1 MNDIIKTINSVQV
14 TKAFP
19 NCLNCG
25 LPITVCICDWI
36 ESAQGL
42 SLDFHLHII
51 MHEKELGRNTN
62 TGRLPGLIFEKNTTY
77 YIWKRKEAP
86 AKLISAMENESNLFV
101 LLYPSDDES
110 KVMTPA
116 EVNEIRSL
124 CDVKLNVLVIDGTWQ
139 ESVKIVNRTPYLK
152 NVKRLAISQGEKS
165 LFHLRR
171 NQKDGNLCTSEAIAA
186 AMMQLGFENE
196 SKVLNDL
203 TELFLKK
210 YEKGRGGYGL

>member
-1 MNDIIKTINSVQV
+1 MNDYRFLFKLYGVRGSYPV
-14 TKAFP
+14 TTGTKYGGNTTCVMTRTPSHVIFFDAGS
-19 NCLNCG
+19 G
-25 LPITVCICDWI
+25 LI
-36 ESAQGL
+36 EAG
-42 SLDFHLHII
+42 
-51 MHEKELGRNTN
+51 KELI
-62 TGRLPGLIFEKNTTY
+62 PEI
-77 YIWKRKEAP
+77 
-86 AKLISAMENESNLFV
+86 IS
-101 LLYPSDDES
+101 PSDDES